1 MSEANEIKELASE
14 FLHVVYEIRMNQ
26 NTPIINLH
34 QVAEHMDSQILGLDG
49 PDYVDK
55 LSRVGQYLEQ
65 RGLLEGKDGSKQSG
79 PSMFIITREGMDEV
93 EGRSQPQQTSQTNY
107 FYGSVEHS
115 IIGAQ
120 ERAEITAN
128 VNFGNIEQ
136 RIETE
141 GGEDKEELYEVLAEI
156 RRVVEQDDQLD
167 RGALTKFSSVMQRR
181 SWITA
186 PIASMLLGFAT
197 QSGS

>member
-14 FLHVVYEIRMNQ
+14 FLHIVYKIRMNQ

-65 RGLLEGKDGSKQSG
+65 RSLLEGKDDSKQSG

-107 FYGSVEHS
+107 FYGSVERS
-115 IIGAQ
+115 IIGTQ